1 MAKPFFFKIIA
12 ADLLNFATDPE
23 GEGMTLLRFAKE
35 LQKGESD
42 ISFIQDV
49 IGEAKNYSQSKQL
62 AGRLG
67 GIARASNAK
76 ANPSSAKAEVS
87 APQAIS
93 SNSNRNISINS
104 TEDKPKDKPL
114 RFSAMSLLKDKGV
127 DDELAKDWLSVR
139 KTKKATNSK
148 TAFNSIENQVE
159 KSGKTWNEIAKLCCE
174 KSWSGF
180 NAEWLENVKGEN
192 YGKGTNNSK
201 LDIKTGDDINWTE
214 GF

>member
-1 MAKPFFFKIIA
+1 MSKPFFFKIIA

-49 IGEAKNYSQSKQL
+49 IDEAKNYSQSKQL

-87 APQAIS
+87 EPQAIS
-93 SNSNRNISINS
+93 SSSNINS
-104 TEDKPKDKPL
+104 SITEDKEHTPKPP
-114 RFSAMSLLKDKGV
+114 RFSAMSFLKDKGV
-127 DDELAKDWLSVR
+127 NDEIAKDWLSVR

-148 TAFNSIENQVE
+148 TAFNFIENQVD
-159 KSGKTWNEIAKLCCE
+159 KSGKTWNEVITICCE

-180 NAEWLENVKGEN
+180 NNEWLENLKGGHN
-192 YGKGTNNSK
+192 GKGTNSSK
-201 LDIKTGDDINWTE
+201 LDIETSDETDWTA